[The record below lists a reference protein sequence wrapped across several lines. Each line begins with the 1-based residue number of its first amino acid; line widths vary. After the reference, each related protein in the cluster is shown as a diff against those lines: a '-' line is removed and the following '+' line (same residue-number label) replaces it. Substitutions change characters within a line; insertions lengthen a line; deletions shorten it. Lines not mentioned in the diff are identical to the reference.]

1 MSESDAATA
10 PAAGGLLGGAG
21 LAGVLLGLT
30 DALGVELASTLAPG
44 PGRVALLALLDV
56 SLSLALCLPP
66 VLLALALPVPLRLRL
81 LGSRGPWAGLVLGLA
96 WGVLLDLGVWW
107 FTDPPPFS
115 EAPPLLGNPVVFGLL
130 GLVLL
135 GLALGLLRLRSE
147 ASRALA
153 LGLVLLGLLVEAG
166 LKARELAAPGSPVD
180 APNLLLVSLDTT
192 RADHFGVHGAGEGK
206 TPVFDG
212 LAREGLHF
220 TRAMA
225 PIPVTGPS
233 HTTLLSGVGPWS
245 HGNLLNG
252 LPVPEDLDLLPEHL
266 RARGYRTGAFV
277 SAYVLEGDL
286 GFARGFEVYDD
297 HFTWLQG
304 WSDTLPG
311 RIQAA
316 LGRRQDPDHVLERRG
331 EHTVDEALAWLGEA
345 AAGEAPWFAWVH
357 LFDPHGPYEPPP
369 PWDTAFY
376 EGDPRDPA
384 HESMAQVSGV
394 APYLEP
400 SLAGITDVDWVLA
413 QYQGEVSYADAQI
426 GRLRSFLEERGLAE
440 DTLVVVVADHGESL
454 GEHGVWFNH
463 GDDLFEPSIHVPLVL
478 WRPGHIPAGAV
489 HVDPVE
495 LGDIPITVLA
505 HMGLD
510 PLPGAEGVDLLAD
523 GPERARR
530 PFARSI
536 AFDREANQAAR
547 QAGEITRP
555 TWRMVALRGPS
566 SRYVYRDAPDRGV
579 AAYYDL
585 SSPAGETAEAPLEQ
599 ELGALL
605 RAAARETLERMSAE
619 DVARSATELDEETR
633 KRLEQL
639 GYLDG

>member
-1 MSESDAATA
+1 MSASDSATA
-10 PAAGGLLGGAG
+10 PAAGGVLGGAG

-30 DALGVELASTLAPG
+30 DTLGVELASTLAPG

-56 SLSLALCLPP
+56 VLSVGLCLLPALVAL
-66 VLLALALPVPLRLRL
+66 VLPGALRRRL
-81 LGSRGPWAGLVLGLA
+81 LGPSGPWAGLLLGLA

-115 EAPPLLGNPVVFGLL
+115 EAPPLLGNPVIFGFMALCMV
-130 GLVLL
+130 GLLL
-135 GLALGLLRLRSE
+135 GLARLRGE
-147 ASRALA
+147 AARALA
-153 LGLVLLGLLVEAG
+153 LGAVLVGLLVEAG
-166 LKARELAAPGSPVD
+166 LQARSLPPRGAATD
-180 APNLLLVSLDTT
+180 HPNLLLVSLDTT
-192 RADHFGVHGAGEGK
+192 RADHFGAYGAGEGR
-206 TPVFDG
+206 TPAFDA
-212 LAREGLHF
+212 LAEEGLLF

-233 HTTLLSGVGPWS
+233 HTTLLSGVGPWT

-252 LPVPEDLDLLPEHL
+252 LPVPEGLPLLPEHL

-297 HFTWLQG
+297 HFAWLQG
-304 WSDTLPG
+304 WSHTLPG
-311 RIQAA
+311 RLQAA
-316 LGRRQDPDHVLERRG
+316 LGRLQDPDHVLERRG
-331 EHTVDEALAWLGEA
+331 EHTVDEALAWLDEA
-345 AAGEAPWFAWVH
+345 AGQEAPWFAWVH

-384 HESMAQVSGV
+384 HDSMAQVTGV

-413 QYQGEVSYADAQI
+413 QYQGEVSYADAQV
-426 GRLRSFLEERGLAE
+426 GRLRAFLEERGLAE
-440 DTLVVVVADHGESL
+440 ETLVVVVADHGESL

-463 GDDLFEPSIHVPLVL
+463 GDDLFEPSVHVPLVL

-489 HVDPVE
+489 AESPVE
-495 LGDIPITVLA
+495 LGDLAPTVLS
-505 HMGLD
+505 HLGLEA
-510 PLPGAEGVDLLAD
+510 LPGAEGLDLLGSLHG
-523 GPERARR
+523 GPTR

-536 AFDREANQAAR
+536 AFDREANLEAR
-547 QAGEITRP
+547 RAGEITRP

-566 SRYVYRDAPDRGV
+566 SRYVYRDDPDRGG
-579 AAYYDL
+579 AAFYDL
-585 SSPAGETAEAPLEQ
+585 SAPAGETAEAPLDQ
-599 ELGALL
+599 ELAGLL
-605 RAAARETLERMSAE
+605 RAAARETLDRMSAE
-619 DVARSATELDEETR
+619 DMARSATELDDETR